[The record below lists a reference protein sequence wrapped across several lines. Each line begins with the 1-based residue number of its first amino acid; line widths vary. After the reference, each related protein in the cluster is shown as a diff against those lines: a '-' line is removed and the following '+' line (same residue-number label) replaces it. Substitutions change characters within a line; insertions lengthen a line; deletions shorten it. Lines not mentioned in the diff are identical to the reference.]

1 MVKILDLQGRIIRTQ
16 LVTSETEKVL
26 FGRGDL
32 QAGIYLVSLEAQGF
46 HQIKKVVV
54 H

>member
-1 MVKILDLQGRIIRTQ
+1 MLDLQGRMIQTQ
-16 LVTSETEKVL
+16 LVTPETEKII
-26 FGRGDL
+26 FERGDL
-32 QAGIYLVSLEAQGF
+32 QAGIYLISLELQGF